1 MTLFELDLPKAHEQA
16 YLKLVKDGL
25 FKRIDNGVQK
35 NKNHVELTPEVKEI
49 LIPGYLSGNPDYKQ
63 IERLLIAEPEELKK
77 LNDKLMKKINQLPAD
92 KQPKENYLEYIFNYG
107 GVLNSTDKRKAY
119 KVSKMI
125 GVNTCPY
132 CNRQYTFTIVE
143 ADEDEDEKE
152 GKISRPAFDH
162 WFPKSSYPLMS
173 ISLYNLIPSCTVCNS
188 SAKGQTDMNLKE
200 YIHPYVHK
208 SSHPQIKFKAVP
220 STLPDRKWSIKI
232 ERKDNTPE
240 DKTINLF
247 KLDDV
252 YRYHDLLELK
262 DIMDFRENYPDGFLD
277 DLVTLIEGK
286 QAPSKGSKLTRAD
299 VYRMLFGVE
308 WDDEKHLDRPFGKL
322 KKDILKEVIK

>member
-1 MTLFELDLPKAHEQA
+1 MDES
-16 YLKLVKDGL
+16 
-25 FKRIDNGVQK
+25 
-35 NKNHVELTPEVKEI
+35 TPHMHYSF
-49 LIPGYLSGNPDYKQ
+49 IPITMD
-63 IERLLIAEPEELKK
+63 KK
-77 LNDKLMKKINQLPAD
+77 
-92 KQPKENYLEYIFNYG
+92 
-107 GVLNSTDKRKAY
+107 
-119 KVSKMI
+119 KM
-125 GVNTCPY
+125 
-132 CNRQYTFTIVE
+132 
-143 ADEDEDEKE
+143 
-152 GKISRPAFDH
+152 
-162 WFPKSSYPLMS
+162 
-173 ISLYNLIPSCTVCNS
+173 
-188 SAKGQTDMNLKE
+188 
-200 YIHPYVHK
+200 
-208 SSHPQIKFKAVP
+208 
-220 STLPDRKWSIKI
+220 PDRKWSIKI

-322 KKDILKEVIK
+322 KNDILKEVIK